1 MAGPYTEKI
10 ASLERATLTGEASL
24 SPDVRQAAAYGGEL
38 PEPLAAYTGK
48 VRRHAYKL
56 VDGDIARLREAGHS
70 EDEIF
75 EATAAAAVGA
85 GLTRLRAAL
94 AAVEAAS

>member
-1 MAGPYTEKI
+1 MSDRYEAPI
-10 ASLERATLTGEASL
+10 AALERAALEGDASL
-24 SPDVRQAAAYGGEL
+24 SPEVRRAAAFGGEL
-38 PEPLAAYTGK
+38 PGPLAAYTDK
-48 VRRHAYKL
+48 VRRHAYKV
-56 VDGDIARLREAGHS
+56 VDSDITGLRDAGYT

-94 AAVEAAS
+94 RAVGDA

>member
-1 MAGPYTEKI
+1 VSRYEAGI
-10 ASLERATLTGEASL
+10 AALEQAALDGAASVSTDLRRAVAFGGEA
-24 SPDVRQAAAYGGEL
+24 
-38 PEPLAAYTGK
+38 PEPLAAYADK
-48 VRRHAYKL
+48 VRRHAYKV
-56 VDGDIARLREAGHS
+56 VDADFARLREAGYS

-94 AAVEAAS
+94 QALEGR